1 MNENWLSKDLTQELI
16 SVAME
21 VYRELGSGFLEYVY
35 DLLYL
40 GKKSLEV
47 KRKILWKSV

>member
-16 SVAME
+16 GVAME
-21 VYRELGSGFLEYVY
+21 VYRELGS
-35 DLLYL
+35 
-40 GKKSLEV
+40 EV